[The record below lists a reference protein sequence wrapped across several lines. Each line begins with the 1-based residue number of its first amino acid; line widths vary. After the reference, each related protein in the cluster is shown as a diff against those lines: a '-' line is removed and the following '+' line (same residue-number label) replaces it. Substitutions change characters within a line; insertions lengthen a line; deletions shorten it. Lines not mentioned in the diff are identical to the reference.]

1 MHQPRTI
8 RCLAALPAGLALV
21 LCVACAGIPESG
33 SDETLPPLVPG
44 NTGPPVTQG
53 GAIGP
58 DGQPVV
64 NTQGS
69 TTTLVIS
76 QDPSSIEADDAN
88 PVSVAA
94 RFLAAV
100 ETNDSAV
107 ATPLEMGDRSP
118 TVFDW
123 ARGAFEQYTQL
134 AGAESWG
141 DPTCS
146 EPAGGAA
153 ACSWLNTDAA
163 PTLVLVQEG
172 PNWRV
177 SHPAFTLAGD
187 PAVAA
192 TGRIVGSDTV
202 NFRGGPGT
210 SWPRFTQLPPGTGSV
225 TVFDAVE
232 NDPIEGD
239 TWRYIEVN
247 GQRGWVVD
255 RVVQI

>member
-1 MHQPRTI
+1 MQQNRAL
-8 RCLAALPAGLALV
+8 RCRMAVPAGLVLV
-21 LCVACAGIPESG
+21 FCVACAGITEGG

-44 NTGPPVTQG
+44 NAGPPVTQS
-53 GAIGP
+53 GALGA
-58 DGQPVV
+58 DGLPVV
-64 NTQGS
+64 NTQGA
-69 TTTLVIS
+69 TTTLVIT
-76 QDPSSIEADDAN
+76 QDASAIEADDTN

-100 ETNDSAV
+100 ETNDPGV
-107 ATPLEMGDRSP
+107 AGPLELGDRSP

-123 ARGAFEQYTQL
+123 ARAAYEQYTQL

-141 DPTCS
+141 DPICS
-146 EPAGGAA
+146 EPAGGAVSCA
-153 ACSWLNTDAA
+153 WLNTDAA
-163 PTLVLVQEG
+163 PTLLLVQDG
-172 PNWRV
+172 SNWRI
-177 SHPAFTLAGD
+177 SHPAFTLAGE
-187 PAVAA
+187 PGVVG
-192 TGRIVGSDTV
+192 TGSIVGNDAV

-210 SWPRFTQLPPGTGSV
+210 SWPRFTQVPPGTPSV

>member
-1 MHQPRTI
+1 M
-8 RCLAALPAGLALV
+8 PAGLALV
-21 LCVACAGIPESG
+21 LCAACSGITASG
-33 SDETLPPLVPG
+33 SDDTLPPLVPG

-58 DGQPVV
+58 DGLPVV
-64 NTQGS
+64 NTQGA
-69 TTTLVIS
+69 TTTLLIT
-76 QDPSSIEADDAN
+76 QDPSTIEADDTN
-88 PVSVAA
+88 PLSVAA

-100 ETNDSAV
+100 ETNDSGV

-123 ARGAFEQYTQL
+123 ARTAYAQYTQL

-146 EPAGGAA
+146 EPAGTVVSCA
-153 ACSWLNTDAA
+153 WLNTDAA
-163 PTLVLVQEG
+163 PTLVLVQDG
-172 PNWRV
+172 SNWRV
-177 SHPAFTLAGD
+177 SHPSFTLAGE
-187 PAVAA
+187 PAAA
-192 TGRIVGSDTV
+192 GTGSVVGSVTV

-210 SWPRFTQLPPGTGSV
+210 SWPRFTQIPPGTGSV
-225 TVFDAVE
+225 TVFDVVE

-239 TWRYIEVN
+239 TWRYIEVD

>member
-1 MHQPRTI
+1 
-8 RCLAALPAGLALV
+8 
-21 LCVACAGIPESG
+21 
-33 SDETLPPLVPG
+33 
-44 NTGPPVTQG
+44 
-53 GAIGP
+53 
-58 DGQPVV
+58 
-64 NTQGS
+64 
-69 TTTLVIS
+69 LVIS

-146 EPAGGAA
+146 EPAAGAV

-172 PNWRV
+172 PTWRV

-187 PAVAA
+187 PPVAA

-255 RVVQI
+255 RVVEI